1 MDPPWVI
8 NTPHLHPRNASLTL
22 PKMLTLFQ
30 LNFDLQNHSGPF
42 TQPLSG
48 FCSPPRADGWGT
60 LGFPPWGCRSILGI
74 PQLSLPWALAG
85 LEHSTPHVTS
95 RASSPPP
102 WASGPLRGCHGLS
115 QASLRDLYM
124 LRM

>member
-30 LNFDLQNHSGPF
+30 LNFHLQNHSGPF

-48 FCSPPRADGWGT
+48 FCSLPRANGWGT
-60 LGFPPWGCRSILGI
+60 LGFPPWGCRRV
-74 PQLSLPWALAG
+74 LSLPWALAG
-85 LEHSTPHVTS
+85 LEHSTPHITS

-115 QASLRDLYM
+115 RASLRDLYV